1 MPTEIKD
8 LKVYTDGMF
17 NSLKDKLFF
26 LDQLKERY
34 YTFFDFGCGDGRL
47 LSTILKLRPESDIVG
62 YDSSEEMRK
71 MAINNNIPTYGNF
84 DHFKYRLGWCVNSV
98 LIFSSVIHEI
108 YSYNTAENKTIDQ
121 FWELIESRNAKT
133 IVVRDMMVSK
143 STERQSDI
151 IAFKQN
157 EYINSFKDVWGDI
170 ITQKQ
175 LIHFLL
181 KYRYTVNWEREVREN
196 YLPIYIEDFLKEMDE
211 SGYRLDY
218 FCKYQLPFLS
228 DCWKKD
234 FNIVI
239 PDTTHVKCIFTRK

>member
-8 LKVYTDGMF
+8 LKIYTDGMF

-26 LDQLKERY
+26 LDQLKNRY

-47 LSTILKLRPESDIVG
+47 LSTILKLRPECNVLG

-71 MAINNNIPTYGNF
+71 MAINNNIPTYDNF
-84 DHFKYRLGWCVNSV
+84 DRFKNSLSWRVNSV
-98 LIFSSVIHEI
+98 LILSSVIHEI
-108 YSYNTAENKTIDQ
+108 YSYNTDENKTIDQ
-121 FWELIESRNAKT
+121 FWGLIKSQNAET

-143 STERQSDI
+143 STERPSNI
-151 IAFKQN
+151 ILPKQG
-157 EYINSFKDVWGDI
+157 EYIPSFKSIWGDI
-170 ITQKQ
+170 TTQKQ